1 MKTREKEGMT
11 EIRGKNLFKKTFKRE
26 RQTRQ
31 TRRKKKWKV
40 G

>member
-1 MKTREKEGMT
+1 MKIREKEGMT
-11 EIRGKNLFKKTFKRE
+11 KIRGINVFKKSRKRE
-26 RQTRQ
+26 RQ

>member
-1 MKTREKEGMT
+1 MKTRGKEGRT
-11 EIRGKNLFKKTFKRE
+11 EIRGKNLFFLKFKRE

>member
-1 MKTREKEGMT
+1 MKTKEKEGRT
-11 EIRGKNLFKKTFKRE
+11 EIRGKNVFKFFLKRE

-31 TRRKKKWKV
+31 TRRRKKWKE

>member
-1 MKTREKEGMT
+1 MKTMEKEGRT
-11 EIRGKNLFKKTFKRE
+11 EIRGENLFLKKFKRE

-31 TRRKKKWKV
+31 IRRKKKWKV

>member
-1 MKTREKEGMT
+1 MKTRENEGKT
-11 EIRGKNLFKKTFKRE
+11 EIRGKNLFKIFLKRE
-26 RQTRQ
+26 RQ